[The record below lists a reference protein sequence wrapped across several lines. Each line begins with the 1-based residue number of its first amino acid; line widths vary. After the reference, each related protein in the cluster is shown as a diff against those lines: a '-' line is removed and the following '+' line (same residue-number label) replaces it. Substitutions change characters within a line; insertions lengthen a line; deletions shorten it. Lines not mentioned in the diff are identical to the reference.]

1 MVRNYYVVRS
11 DDIDAFK
18 RGVRSRLARGWD
30 LVGGMSVVSVRG
42 KLTYHQAL
50 YMEDDNSN

>member
-18 RGVRSRLARGWD
+18 RGVRRDWPEDGD

-50 YMEDDNSN
+50 YMEEDNSN

>member
-1 MVRNYYVVRS
+1 MARHYYVVRS

-18 RGVRSRLARGWD
+18 RGVRSRLARGWN
-30 LVGGMSVVSVRG
+30 LAGGMSVVSIRG

-50 YMEDDNSN
+50 HMEDEK

>member
-18 RGVRSRLARGWD
+18 RGVRSRLARGWE

-50 YMEDDNSN
+50 YMEESSD

>member
-1 MVRNYYVVRS
+1 VRSYYVVRS
-11 DDIDAFK
+11 EDIDAFK

-30 LVGGMSVVSVRG
+30 IAGGIGVVSVRG

-50 YMEDDNSN
+50 FMDDGKK